1 MKTIACGIKT
11 IKCCPYFLIP
21 CSTAMKK
28 LIELYNRYKAYV
40 RVDLVMYAVMILLI
54 VLYFVYT
61 VLSE

>member
-1 MKTIACGIKT
+1 MLPLFFDT
-11 IKCCPYFLIP
+11 